1 MENSK
6 NQYEWLLEQYKLALD
21 ASNIISITDSKGVIE
36 YVNDEFCNISG
47 YSREELIGKPHNIV
61 RHPDMSQKAF
71 KDLWESIQN
80 GKIWKGVIKNRKK
93 DGGEYVVDST
103 VMPIKDDRGIIQRY
117 IAIRHNIT
125 QLIEKEELLAKQ
137 TRDRLTGLYNK
148 VKLYE
153 DIENCDFPIFTI
165 LNIDDFSEI
174 NDFYGLEMG
183 DLLLKILA
191 DKLDSYFDNK
201 QAHRLYR
208 LHGDEYGVLTDNREY
223 SEEHM
228 SIIGSLLLDIKKE
241 PFELGEQKIY
251 ISLTAGSAL
260 ESDTIIG
267 KANMALKYA
276 KKEHKFH
283 QLFDPT
289 MLENYK
295 YGENIEWS
303 NKIRKAIE
311 NDRIVAYFQP
321 ILNIATGEIEK
332 YEALVRLIDE
342 NGAIIAPAQFL
353 EVAKKTKQYP
363 YITKKMIDLATKA
376 AKKSGKE
383 ISVNI
388 TIEDVECSEIVKT
401 IEKAMIESECGEL
414 IVFEITETEE
424 IKNYHAL
431 RSFIELVKTR
441 FGSKVAI
448 DDFGSGYSNFENLLE
463 LDFDYLKIDGSIVA
477 KIESNRQSD
486 ILLDAIVAFS
496 QKLDIKTIAEF
507 VSNENILKIVSER
520 NVDYAQGYFIGKPE
534 KELLA

>member
-496 QKLDIKTIAEF
+496 QKLGIKTIAEF

-534 KELLA
+534 KELLV

>member
-1 MENSK
+1 MENSN

-21 ASNIISITDSKGVIE
+21 ASNIISITDNKGIIE
-36 YVNDEFCNISG
+36 YVNDEFCKISG
-47 YSREELIGKPHNIV
+47 YSREELLGKPHNIV
-61 RHPDMSQKAF
+61 RHPDMPQKAF

-93 DGGEYVVDST
+93 DGGEYIVDST
-103 VMPIKDDRGIIQRY
+103 IMPIKDDRGIIQRY
-117 IAIRHNIT
+117 IGIRHNIT
-125 QLIEKEELLAKQ
+125 ELIEKEELLAKQ

-153 DIENCDFPIFTI
+153 DIEHCNFPIFTI

-183 DLLLKILA
+183 DLLLKTLA
-191 DKLDSYFDNK
+191 EKLSGYFADK
-201 QAHRLYR
+201 QAHTLYR
-208 LHGDEYGVLTDNREY
+208 LHGDEYGVLTDNQEY
-223 SEEHM
+223 SDEHM
-228 SIIGSLLLDIKKE
+228 SIISSLLLDIKKE
-241 PFELGEQKIY
+241 PFVLGEQKIY
-251 ISLTAGSAL
+251 VSLTAGTAL

-289 MLENYK
+289 MLESYK

-342 NGAIIAPAQFL
+342 NGAIIAPSQFL

-388 TIEDVECSEIVKT
+388 TIDDVECSEIVKT
-401 IEKAMIESECGEL
+401 IEKAMVESGCGEL

-507 VSNENILKIVSER
+507 VSNENILKIVTDK

-534 KELLA
+534 KELLL